1 MSKVKSIDALQEE
14 FTALQEY
21 SDQQFKT
28 IIALKE
34 KLDTLEAQNNAMRVA
49 LEKKP
54 VKDLN
59 IPNLDVSGLS
69 NEQLICTVQ
78 IALLKETALSRQL
91 SFEET
96 RQFATLTDTLIK
108 LEQNGKKQ
116 DGVKATLL
124 SDDDL
129 LRIVDNRDGNK
140 NVNNPN

>member
-34 KLDTLEAQNNAMRVA
+34 KLDTAEAQNNAMRVA

-124 SDDDL
+124 TDDDL
-129 LRIVDNRDGNK
+129 LRIVDSRDGNK
-140 NVNNPN
+140 NVNNPS